1 MALVPTTWT
10 GTTWPG
16 SYGPSGSLY
25 YYGGRPYQRP
35 EDVYAAMGQP
45 FDPGVLPYGTTVYS
59 PGYQSGMSDWD
70 LSVRNNPYGPLDRI
84 TGPTYQQYAGAS
96 GGGGMFANPAAA
108 SAPAA
113 AAGGTTTPVAATDP
127 TRAVTGASTAVT
139 GAGTDSTQPPAPNTT
154 TTNPT
159 GVPAGNYNPGPN
171 SLTAA
176 DVFDPLGDPT
186 ASIYRALLQNN
197 YNPDIPTWGMNQ
209 LMKRAADIAWGAAGR
224 VAWGGNPDVLTTP
237 GEMQNYISS
246 LIGQAASGASGI
258 LPNAQQGRDYLN
270 AINALT
276 APSATPS
283 AGSTYLANAVTSS
296 PQATAGLVNRL
307 LYSGLAPSVR
317 SALGATL
324 ANYPTRFEAFA
335 EASPENFAV
344 TVNRNALD
352 ILLNNLIPGF
362 RPIYG

>member
-16 SYGPSGSLY
+16 SYPPGGSGY
-25 YYGGRPYQRP
+25 YYGGRPFQTPQDIYSFL
-35 EDVYAAMGQP
+35 GQP
-45 FDPGVLPYGTTVYS
+45 YDPGVLPYGTTVYS
-59 PGYQSGMSDWD
+59 PGYWSGMNPDD

-84 TGPTYQQYAGAS
+84 TGPTYQQYANAS
-96 GGGGMFANPAAA
+96 GGGGLFANPAAA
-108 SAPAA
+108 QATGGG
-113 AAGGTTTPVAATDP
+113 AAGTTPTTPSADQSG
-127 TRAVTGASTAVT
+127 AVPGASSAGT

-186 ASIYRALLQNN
+186 ASIYRALLTNGF
-197 YNPDIPTWGMNQ
+197 NPDVPTWGMNQ

-246 LIGQAASGASGI
+246 LIGQA
-258 LPNAQQGRDYLN
+258 
-270 AINALT
+270 
-276 APSATPS
+276 
-283 AGSTYLANAVTSS
+283 
-296 PQATAGLVNRL
+296 
-307 LYSGLAPSVR
+307 
-317 SALGATL
+317 
-324 ANYPTRFEAFA
+324 
-335 EASPENFAV
+335 
-344 TVNRNALD
+344 
-352 ILLNNLIPGF
+352 
-362 RPIYG
+362 